1 MIAKVTNN
9 DKDKPYQS
17 NVYITYAAV
26 IFAHNIYKCTV
37 LDVPLLRKLLKNF
50 IIDKDSYTYIHFNG
64 IIPLSF
70 TTATDIVHIGRN
82 EFQTLMQLSSLI
94 L

>member
-37 LDVPLLRKLLKNF
+37 LDVPLLQKTLKKFYNRRGF
-50 IIDKDSYTYIHFNG
+50 IHIHSFQWHHPV
-64 IIPLSF
+64 IIY
-70 TTATDIVHIGRN
+70 HCH
-82 EFQTLMQLSSLI
+82 
-94 L
+94 